1 MRRRDFF
8 GLAVG
13 TAALGWPRPSISQQS
28 GNLPVIAFLG
38 GATPAMWAPWTG
50 AFVDRLK
57 ALGWIDGQTV
67 RLEFRWAEGKP
78 ELITPL
84 AQEFA
89 RLNPNV
95 IIGGANDVA
104 GTRAIRKEIP
114 TTPII
119 FFANDP
125 LGSGLVNSL
134 ARPSGNMTGISLQTL
149 DLANKRFE
157 LLRET
162 VPNIHRLAVMA
173 NANIDPTTLEMNTVQ
188 ELARKFEIDPIPLE
202 IRRAEDIESAFAKL
216 KTEQVDALYVVIDAL
231 LNTNRLVIVRSAEAA
246 KLPAIYGTH
255 DWVRSGGLMS
265 YGSNFPVLF
274 ARIAEMADSILRGTK
289 PEDIPVEQPTRFELV
304 INLKTA
310 KAIGLPIPG
319 SILARADDVIE

>member
-8 GLAVG
+8 GLAIGSTTFV
-13 TAALGWPRPSISQQS
+13 WPHLILAQQS
-28 GNLPVIAFLG
+28 GKLPIIAFLG

-67 RLEFRWAEGKP
+67 KLEFRWAEGRP

-95 IIGGANDVA
+95 VIGGANDVA
-104 GTRAIRKEIP
+104 GTRAIRKELP
-114 TTPII
+114 TVPIL

-162 VPNIHRLAVMA
+162 ILSMRRLAVMA
-173 NANIDPTTLEMNTVQ
+173 NVNVAPTTLEMNTVQ
-188 ELARKFEIDPIPLE
+188 ELARKFGIDAVPLE
-202 IRRAEDIESAFAKL
+202 IRRSEDIESAFARL
-216 KTEQVDALYVVIDAL
+216 KTEQADALYVVIDAL
-231 LNTNRLVIVRSAEAA
+231 LNTNRLLIVRSAEAA

-265 YGSNFPVLF
+265 YGPNFPALF
-274 ARIAEMADSILRGTK
+274 ARLAEMADNILRGTK

-310 KAIGLPIPG
+310 KAIGVPIPG
-319 SILARADDVIE
+319 TLLARADDVIE